1 MINVNYG
8 FSTIAWSFLSQIN
21 PLYETLLALFWF
33 AHTVDTP
40 IIHIEHQT

>member
-8 FSTIAWSFLSQIN
+8 FTLIAWSFLSQII
-21 PLYETLLALFWF
+21 PLYETLLALFGF
-33 AHTVDTP
+33 AQTVDTP